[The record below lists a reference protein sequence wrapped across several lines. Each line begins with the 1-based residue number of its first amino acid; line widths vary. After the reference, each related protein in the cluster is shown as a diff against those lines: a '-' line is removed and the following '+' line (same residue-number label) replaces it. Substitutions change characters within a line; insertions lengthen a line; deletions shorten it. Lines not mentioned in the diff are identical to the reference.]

1 MKELQFT
8 DLRSLTGAEVNP
20 PDRENCSFINV
31 SIDSRTVIKGEI
43 FFAIRGEKHDG
54 HKFIPEVIGNKVTT
68 LVVDS
73 NFESDSIVTTE
84 GSEKVTIVK
93 VPDTSIALRELANIH
108 RRKFDIPVTGITGTN
123 GKTTTK
129 EMTSTLLSLK
139 FEVVRSKG
147 NFNNLYGLPLTLFNI
162 TGETEAVVVEMGAS
176 IPGEIGRL
184 CEIAEPDYGLIT
196 NIVKGHIEFFKTKD
210 EVLNTKSALIRSAAV
225 KGFING
231 DDPMLSSL
239 KEDIPGL
246 MTFGFGKDNDLY
258 ASNLQ
263 IQKNGGY
270 SFRLNDDIEI
280 QLNVPGRMNVYNA
293 LAAASIAR
301 EMGLTDED
309 IRKGLG
315 SLRSYDQRLEILN
328 WKNVVIINDSYNA
341 NPDSMR
347 AAVEILSEY
356 PADGKK
362 YALLGDMLELGET
375 SIDEHK
381 ALGEYL
387 KQKNIYGLITIG
399 DHAQYIS
406 ESGKKEGIIYTLH
419 AEDHAEAAE
428 VLEDVLEKNDVLLVK
443 GSRGSKMELSL
454 NKLIK
459 TD

>member
-1 MKELQFT
+1 MKELHFT
-8 DLRSLTGAEVNP
+8 DLRSLTGVEVDP
-20 PDRENCSFINV
+20 LDRENCSFTNV
-31 SIDSRTVIKGEI
+31 SIDSRTVKKGEI

-54 HKFIPEVIGNKVTT
+54 HKFIPDVIRNKVTT
-68 LVVDS
+68 LVVD
-73 NFESDSIVTTE
+73 NDFEPDSIAVTEENETI
-84 GSEKVTIVK
+84 TIVK

-108 RRKFDIPVTGITGTN
+108 RRKFDIPITGITGTN

-162 TGETEAVVVEMGAS
+162 TGETETVLVEMGAS

-184 CEIAEPDYGLIT
+184 CDIAEPDYGLIT
-196 NIVKGHIEFFKTKD
+196 NIARGHIEFFKTKD
-210 EVLNTKSALIRSAAV
+210 EVLNTKSALIRSAAL

-239 KEDIPGL
+239 KEDFPGL
-246 MTFGFGKDNDLY
+246 ITFGFGKDNDLY
-258 ASNLQ
+258 ASDIQ

-270 SFRLNDDIEI
+270 SFRLNDNIEI

-309 IRKGLG
+309 IRNGLG
-315 SLRSYDQRLEILN
+315 AFRSYDQRLEILN

-347 AAVEILSEY
+347 AAVDILSEY

-375 SIDEHK
+375 SNDEHK
-381 ALGEYL
+381 ELGQYL
-387 KQKNIYGLITIG
+387 KQKNVYGLITVG

-406 ESGKKEGIIYTLH
+406 ESGKNEGIKFTHH
-419 AEDHAEAAE
+419 AENHLEAAE
-428 VLEDVLEKNDVLLVK
+428 VLEDVLEENDALLVK

-454 NKLIK
+454 DKLIR